1 MKLLVTGGAGLIGS
15 AFIRY
20 YLAAHPDD
28 QIINFDALTYAG
40 NLANLASVADHPNYM
55 FFHGD
60 ITDVEAVDA
69 AMQGVDMV
77 IHYAAETHVDRSI
90 SGPSIFVRTNV
101 LGTQVLLDAAL
112 KHGVKRFHH
121 ISTDEVFG
129 SLELDSTEKFT
140 EESSYQPSSPYSAS
154 KAGADMLVRAYHH
167 TYGLPVTISNCTN
180 NYGPFHFP
188 EKFIPLLILN
198 ALQDKSLPIYG
209 DGLNVRDWIHVED
222 HARAVDLILHR
233 GKDGETYCVGGEAE
247 WHNIDVAKEILA
259 QLGKSESLLQFVKD
273 RPGHDRRYAISNAN
287 IAAELGYKPEHTFE
301 QGLAETIQWY
311 KDNREWWE
319 NVLSKDYLNY
329 YEEQYGAR

>member
-273 RPGHDRRYAISNAN
+273 RPGHDRRYAISNAK